1 MGLPAARG
9 QGLQCAPLHLSG
21 EPKLGNVLPKGS
33 WVLLCSGNDGNY
45 RSMLGPTGQDYLDPN
60 RHLFQGLPT
69 RWSVAEEPQPPAVL
83 FHQAPLA
90 ICACQGETDSAV
102 WDPG

>member
-21 EPKLGNVLPKGS
+21 EPRLRNVLPKGS
-33 WVLLCSGNDGNY
+33 WVLMFPGNDGHG
-45 RSMLGPTGQDYLDPN
+45 RSKLGPTEQEYLGSN

-69 RWSVAEEPQPPAVL
+69 R
-83 FHQAPLA
+83 
-90 ICACQGETDSAV
+90 
-102 WDPG
+102 